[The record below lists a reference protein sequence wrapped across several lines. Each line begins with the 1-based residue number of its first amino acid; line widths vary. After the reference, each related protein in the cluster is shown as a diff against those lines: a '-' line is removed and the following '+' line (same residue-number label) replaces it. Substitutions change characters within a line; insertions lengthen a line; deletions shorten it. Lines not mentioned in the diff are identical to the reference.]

1 MKFELTYL
9 LCCSKNDDAII
20 FSFPG
25 QMKTLKL
32 GRKEASLFIKDFW
45 LLRQNC
51 LKTKKKKKNQGCQAL
66 KNILTYPIVKT
77 AFRLLQ
83 RLSRRK
89 LYKNQATANIIL
101 DPMCHHLNIIKP
113 LKIMVNNDT

>member
-25 QMKTLKL
+25 QMKTSKV

-51 LKTKKKKKNQGCQAL
+51 LKTKKKSKASCIKEYSKVFFRENRMSITPTTEENMAL
-66 KNILTYPIVKT
+66 QNMLTALI
-77 AFRLLQ
+77 
-83 RLSRRK
+83 
-89 LYKNQATANIIL
+89 
-101 DPMCHHLNIIKP
+101 
-113 LKIMVNNDT
+113 